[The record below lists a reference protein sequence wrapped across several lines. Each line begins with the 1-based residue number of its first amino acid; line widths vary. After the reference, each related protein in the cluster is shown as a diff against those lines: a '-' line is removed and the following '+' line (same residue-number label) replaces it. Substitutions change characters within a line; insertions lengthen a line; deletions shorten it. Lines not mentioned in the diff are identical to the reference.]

1 MRQKKNDDGDRFGH
15 EIWSTIRYLDPDAH
29 TMASNIAVVVTLI
42 AIFSIWLA
50 CIVLHL
56 RGL

>member
-1 MRQKKNDDGDRFGH
+1 METVSDY

-29 TMASNIAVVVTLI
+29 TEASNIAVVATLI
-42 AIFSIWLA
+42 AILSIWLA